1 MGGLLVKVM
10 RRYWLES
17 IHDSQDPINSSLNI
31 GDIVQIDGEIFH
43 HIFDV
48 CRQDVGSHFEILGD
62 GQNAH
67 LVKVLSKDKKKAQ
80 AEIIETRLLPALPTP
95 RVVLALS
102 VPRFPVLEA
111 VLEKAVEMGVSR
123 IQPFFSDNSFVR
135 KQSSW
140 PEAKF
145 ERWKKIVVSATQQ
158 SGRGDLMQ
166 FPPPVDLDQLLAQI
180 KNQNTQTT
188 INPPSRNHSLSSNK
202 DNDNKI
208 IKGLFAFEGET
219 TLNISEALANFQ
231 EQQADEIW
239 IFVGSEGGFSQTEVE
254 KFRQAGLEPISLGD
268 QVLRVETACITLIAI
283 LKYELGHMRRH
294 Q

>member
-1 MGGLLVKVM
+1 MGGLLVKIM
-10 RRYWLES
+10 RRYWL
-17 IHDSQDPINSSLNI
+17 PIKNSLNI
-31 GDIVQIDGEIFH
+31 GDTIQIEGEIFH

-48 CRQDVGSHFEILGD
+48 CRQDIGSHFEILGD
-62 GQNAH
+62 QQNAH
-67 LVKVLSKDKKKAQ
+67 LVKVLSKDKKRAK
-80 AEIIETRLLPALPTP
+80 AEIIETRQLPALPTP

-140 PEAKF
+140 PEAKS
-145 ERWKKIVVSATQQ
+145 ERWKKIIVSATQQ

-166 FPPPVDLDQLLAQI
+166 FPEPVDLDQLLVQI
-180 KNQNTQTT
+180 KNQNAQTP
-188 INPPSRNHSLSSNK
+188 INPASRNHGLSSNK
-202 DNDNKI
+202 DGTGKI
-208 IKGLFAFEGET
+208 IKGLFAYEGET
-219 TLNISEALANFQ
+219 TLNISEALANFK